1 MYCGYGLGQWEE
13 ALHSNA
19 SWRYVVTPPLFGWA
33 QPQNDPCCVITSICT
48 KDGMNYFA
56 YWDKTT
62 GRATTEKYFYQEMYK
77 LNILADEQ
85 GLYIISQLTTC
96 HDLPD
101 KSL

>member
-1 MYCGYGLGQWEE
+1 
-13 ALHSNA
+13 
-19 SWRYVVTPPLFGWA
+19 
-33 QPQNDPCCVITSICT
+33 
-48 KDGMNYFA
+48 MNYFA